1 MARHAIIEF
10 GTDDK
15 VSLKVE
21 AQTIK
26 LIFKGKLVARFKK
39 GDTNKLGQN
48 IATQAAL
55 AFANP
60 EGELPGLPQATK
72 VEFIWIANEIQTQL
86 EHVLV
91 VARDKNRLLWDYE
104 IEAQEVSAAIIPLH
118 PQAPLPDVNDEDD
131 DLVKPKNDQSKKK
144 KSE

>member
-1 MARHAIIEF
+1 M
-10 GTDDK
+10 
-15 VSLKVE
+15 KVE

-26 LIFKGKLVARFKK
+26 LIFQGILVARFKK
-39 GDTNKLGQN
+39 GDGNKLSQN

-60 EGELPGLPQATK
+60 EGEIPGLPQATK
-72 VEFIWIANEIQTQL
+72 VEFIWLANEIQTQL

-104 IEAQEVSAAIIPLH
+104 IESREDGSAVV
-118 PQAPLPDVNDEDD
+118 PLPAAPPPGDLDDEE
-131 DLVKPKNDQSKKK
+131 LVKPKVDQSKKK
-144 KSE
+144 HSG